1 LTVEVTCVDL
11 FAGVGGI
18 RLGFERAGAKCVW
31 SNEINEVSSAVY
43 RHRFGEEN
51 HVTGDIRLVKSE
63 TVPNH
68 DILCA
73 GFPCQPFSNA
83 GLKRGFEETRGTLFF
98 EIARVA
104 RDRRPR
110 YIFLEN
116 VKGLLSHKKGKTLS
130 TIFDTLQELG
140 YCLEYQVL
148 NSRSFGVPQTRSRV
162 FIIGYYGREP
172 TRTVF
177 PIRDAEGMVRRS
189 SKKKRKQST
198 HAIDA
203 NYGKGPDKH
212 GQRTVIIDVFNG
224 DQNEGEYAYAL
235 KTNQISRRATS
246 SILGVDLGNRSA
258 KGDRLTDGYSHSLT
272 KIPSKALAVSFTN
285 PRNKDEDRLMN
296 LGDSIRTLNTF
307 RGNQQPFIVE
317 APHGKFNGAVKDTI
331 NVRQKTQHQ
340 EILGGRAWR
349 IMTPLECER
358 AQAFPDLWTSE
369 GIFEK
374 GKLIWTGEYTKDKN
388 GRDRPVMKKAPEKG
402 VYHICDTQRYR
413 MMGEAVTVNV
423 IDYIAR
429 RLIAN
434 IREGLA

>member
-1 LTVEVTCVDL
+1 MTTVDL

-43 RHRFGEEN
+43 RHRFGGEN

-63 TVPNH
+63 AVPNH

-83 GLKRGFEETRGTLFF
+83 GLRRGFEETRGTLFF
-98 EIARVA
+98 EIARIA
-104 RDRRPR
+104 KDRRPR
-110 YIFLEN
+110 YVFLEN
-116 VKGLLSHKKGKTLS
+116 VKGLLSHKKGETFS
-130 TIFDTLQELG
+130 TILLALQELG

-148 NSRSFGVPQTRSRV
+148 NSRSFRVPQTRPRV
-162 FIIGYYGREP
+162 YIIGYFGREP
-172 TRTVF
+172 KHTVF
-177 PIRDAEGMVRRS
+177 PIRDSNQMGIKNPSKRTKKQISSCLQSPGHANGRYKGM
-189 SKKKRKQST
+189 
-198 HAIDA
+198 
-203 NYGKGPDKH
+203 
-212 GQRTVIIDVFNG
+212 TVIAMDAYNG
-224 DQNEGEYAYAL
+224 DENLGEYAYSV
-235 KTNQISRRATS
+235 KTNQISRTGTS
-246 SILGVDLGNRSA
+246 TILGVDLGNRN
-258 KGDRLTDGYSHSLT
+258 KRGKNITEEYTHSLT

-285 PRNKDEDRLMN
+285 PHNKDEDRAMN

-307 RGNQQPFIVE
+307 RGNQQPYILE
-317 APHGKFNGAVKDTI
+317 APHGKYSGAVKDTI
-331 NVRQKTQHQ
+331 NIRQKSQHQ

-374 GKLIWTGEYTKDKN
+374 GKLVWTGEYTKDKN
-388 GRDRPVMKKAPEKG
+388 GRDRPVMKKAPERG
-402 VYHICDTQRYR
+402 VYHVCDTQRYR

-423 IDYIAR
+423 IEHIAR

-434 IREGLA
+434 IRGGYA